1 MRAVIVGCGR
11 VGATLAAALDR
22 AGHRVLILDLSTA
35 AFDRLPTTFSGEAA
49 RGDGTD
55 EDTLHR
61 AGAAGADCFFA
72 LTEGDNRN
80 IMAAQIARESL
91 EIRDVI
97 AKINDPVRARA
108 YADLG
113 VATICRTTILAD
125 TLLAH
130 IGVPGSGDPPIHLA
144 SEHDHSTDAP
154 QSVATP
160 GSAPARI
167 RLIGE
172 A

>member
-22 AGHRVLILDLSTA
+22 AGHRVLMLDLSAA
-35 AFDRLPTTFSGEAA
+35 AFDRLPTTFSGEAV

-55 EDTLHR
+55 EDTLQR
-61 AGAAGADCFFA
+61 AGAAGADAFFA

-130 IGVPGSGDPPIHLA
+130 IGVPGSGDPSIHLA
-144 SEHDHSTDAP
+144 SEHDHPTDPP
-154 QSVATP
+154 QSAAAASP
-160 GSAPARI
+160 APARI
-167 RLIGE
+167 RILGE